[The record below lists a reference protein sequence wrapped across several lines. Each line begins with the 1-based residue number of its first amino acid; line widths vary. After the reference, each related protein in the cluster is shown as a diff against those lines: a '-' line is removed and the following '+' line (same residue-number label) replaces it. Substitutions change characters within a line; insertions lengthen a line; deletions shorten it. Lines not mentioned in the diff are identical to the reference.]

1 MKKIF
6 LLLLLFPII
15 VFADDNMTSAKSSI
29 LMEYSTGKI
38 LYENNSKERLAPASM
53 TKIMSM
59 LLIMEKID
67 NGLLKL
73 DDDVIISENAAKMGG
88 SQIFLSA
95 NSKMKVNELL
105 KGVAIASGNDAVV
118 ALAEK
123 TYGSVDKFVA
133 KMNEKANELGLINT
147 QFKNPHGLD
156 EDGHYSCSY
165 DMAIMARELIKH
177 ESILNYTKIY
187 EEYLTKEDGS
197 KTWLVNTN
205 KLVRF
210 YDGVDGL
217 KTGYTTNAMY
227 CLVATAKKED
237 LRFITV
243 VMGEP
248 DNDTRTKDTANLLN
262 YAFNNYQLNKIIK
275 KNQKVDYIINNKTIK
290 NKYYVYTKEDLNDV
304 VEINSDTYYGKPYI
318 SYEELNYP
326 IKKNTVVG
334 YLKYKINDDI
344 ISVPLIVKEDIKK
357 STFIDYFKH
366 NFKVIFGIA

>member
-1 MKKIF
+1 
-6 LLLLLFPII
+6 
-15 VFADDNMTSAKSSI
+15 
-29 LMEYSTGKI
+29 
-38 LYENNSKERLAPASM
+38 
-53 TKIMSM
+53 
-59 LLIMEKID
+59 
-67 NGLLKL
+67 
-73 DDDVIISENAAKMGG
+73 
-88 SQIFLSA
+88 
-95 NSKMKVNELL
+95 
-105 KGVAIASGNDAVV
+105 
-118 ALAEK
+118 
-123 TYGSVDKFVA
+123 
-133 KMNEKANELGLINT
+133 
-147 QFKNPHGLD
+147 
-156 EDGHYSCSY
+156 
-165 DMAIMARELIKH
+165 
-177 ESILNYTKIY
+177 
-187 EEYLTKEDGS
+187 
-197 KTWLVNTN
+197 
-205 KLVRF
+205 
-210 YDGVDGL
+210 
-217 KTGYTTNAMY
+217 MY

>member
-334 YLKYKINDDI
+334 I
-344 ISVPLIVKEDIKK
+344 
-357 STFIDYFKH
+357 
-366 NFKVIFGIA
+366 